1 MYGVSANIT
10 YGTIIFVILMELLV
24 GLSVVLA
31 LDPYTDSKRKK
42 MFATIFVLVFALIMQ
57 NLGEFWLVKYHH
69 NPLLRTVLATLGYS
83 LRPLILLS
91 FAYLTFPE
99 GKHTV
104 AWILVVLNV
113 LMHCTSFFTD
123 IVFTIDEVGWRGGPL
138 NFWCLM
144 TSGILLVYLVGLM
157 LFKFKWRQFKEIIF
171 HVFWMTLIV
180 AGIIADSLWN
190 ESQWVDYLTV
200 SVTIATVLSY
210 MWFHQRF
217 VHEYETRLMEARRM
231 QLVLSQIQPHFIYNT
246 LSSIRSIEGNPEETK
261 RAITEFANY
270 IRGNLSALDGKELIP
285 FSEELD
291 FVKDYVSLQQRR
303 FPNRINVIYDITDK
317 DFMVP
322 PLTVQILVENAIK
335 HGILVRYDSG
345 LVIVQ
350 TRLERNNHVI
360 VVSDDGVGF
369 DVKKL
374 DNTDRVGLRAV
385 RNRLEYY
392 LEGTLFI
399 ESEVGHGT
407 DVVIEI
413 PYSSQKKQAEQA
425 KPEASDKRPEK
436 PETPEKREKND
447 EDTDRR

>member
-1 MYGVSANIT
+1 
-10 YGTIIFVILMELLV
+10 
-24 GLSVVLA
+24 
-31 LDPYTDSKRKK
+31 
-42 MFATIFVLVFALIMQ
+42 
-57 NLGEFWLVKYHH
+57 
-69 NPLLRTVLATLGYS
+69 
-83 LRPLILLS
+83 
-91 FAYLTFPE
+91 
-99 GKHTV
+99 
-104 AWILVVLNV
+104 
-113 LMHCTSFFTD
+113 
-123 IVFTIDEVGWRGGPL
+123 
-138 NFWCLM
+138 
-144 TSGILLVYLVGLM
+144 
-157 LFKFKWRQFKEIIF
+157 
-171 HVFWMTLIV
+171 
-180 AGIIADSLWN
+180 
-190 ESQWVDYLTV
+190 
-200 SVTIATVLSY
+200 
-210 MWFHQRF
+210 
-217 VHEYETRLMEARRM
+217 M